1 MTNDSRKSMEKA
13 LKEIFV
19 LDLKKNGFKG
29 SFPHF
34 RRVTIDSIDLLT
46 FQFYSSGGSFVIE
59 IAQCPAEGFR
69 NASGVL
75 TPPDKVQVKHVW
87 PRLRLGAK
95 PEQGINVIGLNLAS
109 QTMRLNKNIQSSIT
123 KKSQNLRLVI
133 WARKL
138 KIGGLI
144 TSQSTRAAQAPPVI
158 EALYIRKLRCRFSV
172 IYSVRKK
179 RKLCTLMV

>member
-1 MTNDSRKSMEKA
+1 MTTDSRKSMEKA
-13 LKEIFV
+13 LNEIFV
-19 LDLKKNGFKG
+19 RDLKKREFKG

-34 RRVTIDSIDLLT
+34 RRVTKDSIDLLT

-95 PEQGINVIGLNLAS
+95 PEQGINDHWFKFGAPNYEAQQEYPIEHYKKVAESAVSYLGSQAEKWWAHNKSKHSDGAS
-109 QTMRLNKNIQSSIT
+109 
-123 KKSQNLRLVI
+123 
-133 WARKL
+133 
-138 KIGGLI
+138 
-144 TSQSTRAAQAPPVI
+144 AADV
-158 EALYIRKLRCRFSV
+158 
-172 IYSVRKK
+172 
-179 RKLCTLMV
+179 